1 MKQLFKSIAK
11 RAVRPLLHD
20 TASIATRQG
29 VIEALYTE
37 EMQKAMIHALTTD
50 KMKSLMWH
58 LASEGAMDQVS
69 RWLDP
74 LSGGSRVDKGTQIL
88 LSLKYQELVRNK
100 LPLPSFDDVGFRSF
114 SQFNEDGI
122 LLFIFSLIGMTNR
135 RSVEMC
141 AGNGYESISANW
153 IVHHGFDA
161 LLVDGDHGNLAAM
174 WKFYTTRF
182 DTFDHPPRCVCT
194 WIESDNVDELIRS
207 NGFSGELD
215 LLTIDMDGIDYWIL
229 NAIHCVQPRV
239 IVVEYHSGWL
249 ADEPMTIPDIKGFR
263 CTTEKPAFCSGS
275 LAAFNKLLKGRG
287 YRLVG
292 CNRNRLNAFF
302 VKNGLGDDVLPEV
315 SVESC
320 LDHPKLTWF
329 RKEFRPHMLKQ
340 TDWVRV

>member
-1 MKQLFKSIAK
+1 MKQLFKSLAK
-11 RAVRPLLHD
+11 RAIRPLLHGE
-20 TASIATRQG
+20 ARSAMSQSL
-29 VIEALYTE
+29 IEAFYKDD
-37 EMQKAMIHALTTD
+37 MQKALIYTLTTD
-50 KMKSLMWH
+50 KMKPLLWH
-58 LASEGAMDQVS
+58 LVSEGAMDQVS

-122 LLFIFSLIGMTNR
+122 LLFIFALIGMGNR
-135 RSVEMC
+135 RAVEIC

-161 LLVDGDHGNLAAM
+161 LLFDGDEGNLAAM

-182 DTFDHPPRCVCT
+182 DTFDHPPRCVRA
-194 WIESDNVDELIRS
+194 WIESDTVDELIRS
-207 NGFSGELD
+207 NGFTGEID
-215 LLTIDMDGIDYWIL
+215 LLTIDMDGVDYWIL

-249 ADEPMTIPDIKGFR
+249 ADEPLTIPDIKGFR
-263 CTTEKPAFCSGS
+263 VTPETGYCSAS
-275 LAAFNKLLKGRG
+275 LAAFNNLLKGRG

-302 VKNGLGDDVLPEV
+302 VKNGLGDEVLPEV
-315 SVESC
+315 SVASC

-329 RKEFRPHMLKQ
+329 REKFRPQMLKQ